1 MGDIDLTKM
10 ALDGGPD
17 KLTVIASEETKALLL
32 LLVQKQI
39 EDFRD
44 SLNATYFSPIA
55 DKAAGQQV
63 QPLQLQI
70 DDLSTKVSTLQGTL
84 VTDMQ
89 NVHNKVGNVVE
100 MGQLKSDINEVWNQ
114 LQDVQDV
121 DLVDFHRR
129 IRFLE
134 TGQLQRHANCYVVE
148 LGE

>member
-100 MGQLKSDINEVWNQ
+100 MGQLKSDINEIKF
-114 LQDVQDV
+114 LLRS
-121 DLVDFHRR
+121 LV
-129 IRFLE
+129 E
-134 TGQLQRHANCYVVE
+134 
-148 LGE
+148 